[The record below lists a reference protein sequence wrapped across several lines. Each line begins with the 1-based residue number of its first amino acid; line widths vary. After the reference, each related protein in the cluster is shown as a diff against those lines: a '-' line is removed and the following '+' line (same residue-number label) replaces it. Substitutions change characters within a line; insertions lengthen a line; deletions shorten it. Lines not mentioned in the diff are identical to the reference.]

1 MEWATLF
8 RHFRGRW
15 LSLLTRNRKQ
25 FQVQSFPKKF
35 IKTKSSVVSD
45 ISVTNGSQPMT
56 ITTVNGNWNYTGV
69 LERDCGVVNIINTTA
84 FHGVPENAVFLE
96 VVPQTPNVTT
106 SEMKQNDTLGNI
118 IDQAAQSTHLVN
130 LIG

>member
-1 MEWATLF
+1 
-8 RHFRGRW
+8 
-15 LSLLTRNRKQ
+15 
-25 FQVQSFPKKF
+25 
-35 IKTKSSVVSD
+35 
-45 ISVTNGSQPMT
+45 MT

-96 VVPQTPNVTT
+96 VVPQTANVTCT
-106 SEMKQNDTLGNI
+106 SSEMKQNDTLGNI
-118 IDQAAQSTHLVN
+118 IDQAAESTHLVN